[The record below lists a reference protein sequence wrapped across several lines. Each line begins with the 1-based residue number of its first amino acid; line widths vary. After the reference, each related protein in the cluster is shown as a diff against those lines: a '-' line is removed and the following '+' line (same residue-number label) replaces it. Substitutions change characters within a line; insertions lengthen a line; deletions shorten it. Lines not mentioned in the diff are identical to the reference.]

1 VNVEEIKSV
10 LKEQREDAENLMS
23 RAIPRDVPKEELLA
37 NLSIPNVLAI
47 LGVRRS
53 GKSTLSLLLL
63 KDKNFAYVDFDDERL
78 RNLKSEDLHM
88 VEQAIY
94 ELYGNVDYILF
105 DEIQNIQ
112 GWEPFVSRLRKTKR
126 IILTGS
132 NSKLLS
138 GELATSLTGRHVD
151 FTLFPFSFK
160 EFLRFKGVN
169 YSEPLTTRERAE
181 IKNYLR
187 EYMSIGGFP
196 EALLLNS
203 RQIVNSIYNDILFKD
218 VVQRLKIK
226 RISKFK
232 EFSSAV
238 ISLYSSEVSLNRIAR
253 MLRIDY
259 KTVDEWFY
267 GLTSSYLIYSVE
279 RYIGKLSRIAENK
292 KVYVVDM
299 GIIQEV
305 SIKKDMGRLMENLVA
320 IHLLRKNQNKGVYF
334 VKGEDYEVDFLDE
347 KNGELIQVTYD
358 EEGIKERELSA
369 LTKASSSLGFKP
381 KIVTW
386 DVEETMDYN
395 GKKIELEPLWKFLLR

>member
-232 EFSSAV
+232 DFSSAV

-386 DVEETMDYN
+386 DMEDIMDYN
-395 GKKIELEPLWKFLLR
+395 GKKIELEPLWKFLLK

>member
-1 VNVEEIKSV
+1 MNVEEIKSV

-267 GLTSSYLIYSVE
+267 GLTSSYLIHSVE

-305 SIKKDMGRLMENLVA
+305 SIKKDVGRLMEDLVA
-320 IHLLRKNQNKGVYF
+320 IYLLRKNQNKGVYF

-347 KNGELIQVTYD
+347 KKGELIQVTYD

-386 DVEETMDYN
+386 DVEETMDCN

>member
-1 VNVEEIKSV
+1 MNVEEIKSV
-10 LKEQREDAENLMS
+10 LKEQREDAEKLVS
-23 RAIPRDVPKEELLA
+23 RAIPRDVPKVELLI

-63 KDKNFAYVDFDDERL
+63 KDKNFAYVDFEDERL
-78 RNLKSEDLHM
+78 RNLKSVDLHI

-203 RQIVNSIYNDILFKD
+203 KQIVNSIYNDILFKD

-226 RISKFK
+226 RISRFK
-232 EFSSAV
+232 DFSLAV

-279 RYIGKLSRIAENK
+279 RYTGKLSRIAENK

-305 SIKKDMGRLMENLVA
+305 SIKKDMGRLMKNLIA

-347 KNGELIQVTYD
+347 KNGELIHVAYD
-358 EEGIKERELSA
+358 EEGTKERELSA
-369 LTKASSSLGFKP
+369 LTKASSLLGFKP

-386 DVEETMDYN
+386 DMEDIMDYN
-395 GKKIELEPLWKFLLR
+395 GKKIELESLWKFLLK